1 MLLRRFLTHFRKQ
14 DGLAIVLDFIIVVVG
29 IFVGLQVNQW
39 NEDRKDGV
47 LEQQYLASLKQDFQ
61 SDIEEL
67 DKAAALAEMRSRLL
81 RLIHDAVDSG
91 VVNGDP
97 NEFIWAVFN
106 SLLLNYPSYTRT
118 TINDLMSTGN
128 LQLIK
133 NAETKRRIAS
143 YYREIAYREQWMP
156 NWRAMQI
163 ALEHTMPDL
172 LDFNIR
178 IALQEP
184 YREGPPYRIQ
194 AFGFDEVTAEQIL
207 ENISNHADADGKIR
221 NMTRIQDLH
230 YQNLVDIRA
239 IAIDLVDSI

>member
-14 DGLAIVLDFIIVVVG
+14 DWIAIVLDFVIVVVG
-29 IFVGLQVNQW
+29 IFVGLQVSQW

-67 DKAAALAEMRSRLL
+67 DNAAELAEMRSRLL

-91 VVNGDP
+91 RVDGEP
-97 NEFIWAVFN
+97 NEFVWAVYN
-106 SLLLNYPSYTRT
+106 SMLLNYPSYTRT

-128 LQLIK
+128 LQLLTD
-133 NAETKRRIAS
+133 AETKRGIAS
-143 YYREIAYREQWMP
+143 YYREIAYREQWTP

-163 ALEHTMPDL
+163 EMEHTMPDL
-172 LDFNIR
+172 LEFGIR
-178 IALQEP
+178 DALNTP
-184 YREGPPYRIQ
+184 YRNGPPYRLDD
-194 AFGFDEVTAEQIL
+194 FGYDESTAEKIL
-207 ENISNHADADGKIR
+207 EKIRNHAEADGQIR

-230 YQNLVDIRA
+230 HQNLIDIRT
-239 IAIDLVDSI
+239 IAVDLVDAL